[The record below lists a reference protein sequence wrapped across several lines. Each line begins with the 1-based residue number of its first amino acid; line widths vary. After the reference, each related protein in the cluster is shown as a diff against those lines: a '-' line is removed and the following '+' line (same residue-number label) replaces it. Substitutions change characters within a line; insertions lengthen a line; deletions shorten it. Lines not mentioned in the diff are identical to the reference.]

1 MKKNNKGFTLAELLA
16 VIVILAIIIVLLMPA
31 AMDTMEKSRQ
41 RGFRMFAQK
50 VATAAR
56 EKFNVDLMLDEI
68 DGGKTTCYTLE
79 DLGLD
84 EHGSYKGKVNI
95 VVDANLIPGLHTL
108 TLTDRSYS
116 ITNADFTKLDT
127 VALDEPKPTGTTF
140 TCP

>member
-31 AMDTMEKSRQ
+31 AMDTMERSRQ

-56 EKFNVDLMLDEI
+56 EKFNVDLMFDQI
-68 DGGKTTCYTLE
+68 DGGTTKCYTLE
-79 DLGLD
+79 QLGLD
-84 EHGSYKGKVNI
+84 EHGSYRGLVKI
-95 VVDANLIPGLHTL
+95 VVDANLIPGDHTIS
-108 TLTDRSYS
+108 LTDRSYS
-116 ITNADFTKLDT
+116 VTDANFTELDT
-127 VALDEPKPTGTTF
+127 VELDEPKPATTTY